1 MVAARGLTRR
11 EALKATAA
19 VLGVVAYEVVDAG
32 RTEVA
37 PGTRTV
43 LALGPAPVEVM
54 DVITGHLRLL

>member
-1 MVAARGLTRR
+1 MVVAHRLTHR
-11 EALKATAA
+11 ETLKATATM
-19 VLGVVAYEVVDAG
+19 LGVVVYEVVDAG